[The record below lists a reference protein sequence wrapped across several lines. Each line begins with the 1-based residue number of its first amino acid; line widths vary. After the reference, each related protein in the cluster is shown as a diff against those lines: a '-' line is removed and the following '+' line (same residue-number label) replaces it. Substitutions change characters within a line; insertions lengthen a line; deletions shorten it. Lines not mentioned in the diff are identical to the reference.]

1 MSTAPDQLRVLVIAG
16 DPLTRTGLATLLSD
30 QPGCSVVG
38 QLDGVPDISAEL
50 DVYRPDVIVWD
61 LGPDPG
67 PALDRL
73 VDLPDGS
80 PPVVALV
87 SDGSHVSRA
96 WVAGAIGIFPRT
108 VEMGMLAGALMAV
121 ARGVVTIDPELA
133 ALMLARQDSGPT
145 ASTGVLTPRELDV
158 LRQVAEGLP
167 NKSIA
172 QRLGISEHTVKFHLN
187 ALMAKLG
194 VQSRTEAVIQAT
206 RMGLIRL

>member
-1 MSTAPDQLRVLVIAG
+1 MSTAPDQLRALVIAG

-30 QPGCSVVG
+30 QTGCSVVG
-38 QLDGVPDISAEL
+38 QLEGVSDISAEL

-67 PALDRL
+67 PALDSL

-87 SDGSHVSRA
+87 SDKSHASRA

-133 ALMLARQDSGPT
+133 ALMLARQDGGPA
-145 ASTGVLTPRELDV
+145 ASTRVLTPRELEV

-206 RMGLIRL
+206 RMGLISL

>member
-1 MSTAPDQLRVLVIAG
+1 M
-16 DPLTRTGLATLLSD
+16 
-30 QPGCSVVG
+30 G

-206 RMGLIRL
+206 RMGLISL